1 MRHLIIDALGPL
13 EHVDIFLEKLNVII
27 GPQSSGKSCV
37 LKTASY
43 CTWVEKRIQI
53 AQSADGFASGRAFL
67 DRFVKYHKLQ
77 QYIRQDTRIEYESD
91 AIHFVYDN
99 KKAVFSFMWK
109 SGRWN
114 YQRSK
119 VTYIPAERNMVA
131 VIPNWFD
138 VKLGQN
144 NIRGFMSDWVES
156 RNATTDNVQVLN
168 LDAKYRYDS
177 SSGRDVVTVDGGL
190 ELDLINT
197 SSGLQS
203 LIPLYIHLNYLS
215 KMMYDSDI
223 SSMQN
228 DSENDILLNKIYA
241 EFFEKEP
248 RNNIIHIEK
257 IGHTMKA
264 FSTGDHAKKCKE
276 MFARYTKADHGDIF
290 LEEPEQNIFP
300 PTQTILTDWLVEMT
314 QGDYPSNLFIATHS
328 PYILN
333 TLVEYPDLQFNL
345 FVTCINSGY
354 SIVKTATEEDIQS
367 ILDYGV
373 DAFLNSQAMG

>member
-1 MRHLIIDALGPL
+1 MRHLIIDELGPL
-13 EHVDIFLEKLNVII
+13 KHVDIFLERLNVII

-37 LKTASY
+37 LKVASY

-53 AQSADGFASGRAFL
+53 AQSSDSFTSGRAFIDGL
-67 DRFVKYHKLQ
+67 VKYHKLQ
-77 QYIRQDTRIEYESD
+77 QYVRETTRIEYESD
-91 AIHFVYDN
+91 TMHFIYDN
-99 KKAVFSFMWK
+99 KEVKFKFQWK
-109 SGRWN
+109 SNRWG

-119 VTYIPAERNMVA
+119 VTYVPAERNMVA

-190 ELDLINT
+190 ELDFINT

-203 LIPLYIHLNYLS
+203 LIPLYIHLNFLS
-215 KMMYDSDI
+215 KQMYDSDL

-228 DSENDILLNKIYA
+228 DSENDNLLNKIYA
-241 EFFEKEP
+241 EFFDKASQ
-248 RNNIIHIEK
+248 NDNFFIAK
-257 IGHTMKA
+257 IGRTMKA
-264 FSTGDHAKKCKE
+264 FAKKEHIEKCRE
-276 MFARYTKADHGDIF
+276 IYSRYIKADHNDIF

-300 PTQTILTDWLVEMT
+300 PTQTILTDWLIDMT
-314 QGDYPSNLFIATHS
+314 QGEHPSNLFIATHS

-333 TLVEYPDLQFNL
+333 TLVEYPDLEFNL
-345 FVTCINSGY
+345 FVTRMEKGFSV
-354 SIVKTATEEDIQS
+354 VKTATEADIQS

-373 DAFLNSQAMG
+373 DVFLNTQTMG

>member
-1 MRHLIIDALGPL
+1 MKHLIIDELGPL
-13 EHVDIFLEKLNVII
+13 KHVDIFLERLNVII

-37 LKTASY
+37 LKVASY

-53 AQSADGFASGRAFL
+53 AQSSDSFTSGRAFIDGL
-67 DRFVKYHKLQ
+67 VKYHKLQ
-77 QYIRQDTRIEYESD
+77 QYVRETTRIEYESD
-91 AIHFVYDN
+91 TMHFIYDN
-99 KKAVFSFMWK
+99 KEVKFMFQWK
-109 SGRWN
+109 SNRWG

-119 VTYIPAERNMVA
+119 VTYVPAERNMVA

-190 ELDLINT
+190 ELDFINT

-203 LIPLYIHLNYLS
+203 LIPLYIHLNFLS
-215 KMMYDSDI
+215 KQMYDSDL

-228 DSENDILLNKIYA
+228 DSENDNLLNKIYA
-241 EFFEKEP
+241 ELFDKASQNDNFFIAKIGRTTKAFAKKE
-248 RNNIIHIEK
+248 HIEK
-257 IGHTMKA
+257 CREIY
-264 FSTGDHAKKCKE
+264 S
-276 MFARYTKADHGDIF
+276 RYIKADHNDIF

-300 PTQTILTDWLVEMT
+300 PTQTILTDWLVDMT
-314 QGDYPSNLFIATHS
+314 QGEHPSNLFIATHS

-333 TLVEYPDLQFNL
+333 TLVEYPDLEFNL
-345 FVTCINSGY
+345 FVTRMEKGY
-354 SIVKTATEEDIQS
+354 SVVKTATEADIQS

-373 DAFLNSQAMG
+373 DVFLNTQTMG

>member
-1 MRHLIIDALGPL
+1 MRHLIIDELGPL
-13 EHVDIFLEKLNVII
+13 KHVDIFLGRLNVII

-53 AQSADGFASGRAFL
+53 AQSEDSFTIGSTFL
-67 DRFVKYHKLQ
+67 DRLVKYHKLQ
-77 QYIRQDTRIEYESD
+77 QYVRRDTRIEYESD
-91 AIHFVYDN
+91 AMHFIYDN
-99 KKAVFSFMWK
+99 KNSDFKFQWK
-109 SGRWN
+109 EGHWN

-190 ELDLINT
+190 ELDFINT

-203 LIPLYIHLNYLS
+203 LIPLYIHLNFLS
-215 KMMYDSDI
+215 KNMYDSDL

-228 DSENDILLNKIYA
+228 DSENDDLLNKIYA
-241 EFFEKEP
+241 AFF
-248 RNNIIHIEK
+248 NNSSQSKSLYIAK
-257 IGHTMKA
+257 IGRSMKV
-264 FSTGDHAKKCKE
+264 FAKKEHVDQCKKIYE
-276 MFARYTKADHGDIF
+276 RYTKADHSDIF

-300 PTQTILTDWLVEMT
+300 PTQTILTDWLVELT
-314 QGDYPSNLFIATHS
+314 QGNHPNNLFIATHS

-333 TLVEYPDLQFNL
+333 TLIEYPDLQINL
-345 FVTCINSGY
+345 FVTCLDKGY
-354 SIVKTATEEDIQS
+354 STVKTATVDDIQS

-373 DAFLNSQAMG
+373 DAFLNSQTIG

>member
-13 EHVDIFLEKLNVII
+13 KHVDIFLERLNVII

-53 AQSADGFASGRAFL
+53 AQSADSFVSGRSFL
-67 DRFVKYHKLQ
+67 DGLVKYHKLQ

-91 AIHFVYDN
+91 AMHFIYDN
-99 KKAVFSFMWK
+99 QNAVFSFEWR

-144 NIRGFMSDWVES
+144 NIRGFMSDWVAS

-168 LDAKYRYDS
+168 LDAKYRFDS
-177 SSGRDVVTVDGGL
+177 TSGRDVVTVDGGL

-203 LIPLYIHLNYLS
+203 LIPLYIHLNFLS
-215 KMMYDSDI
+215 KQMYDTDI
-223 SSMQN
+223 TSMQN
-228 DSENDILLNKIYA
+228 DSENDMLLNKIYE
-241 EFFEKEP
+241 EFFEKVP
-248 RNNIIHIEK
+248 KKNSIYIAK
-257 IGHTMKA
+257 IGRIMKV
-264 FSTGDHAKKCKE
+264 FDKEEHAEQCKK
-276 MFARYTKADHGDIF
+276 MYARFTKADHSDIF
-290 LEEPEQNIFP
+290 LEEPEQNLFP
-300 PTQTILTDWLVEMT
+300 PTQTILTDWLVDMT
-314 QGDYPSNLFIATHS
+314 QGVHPSNLFIATHS

-333 TLVEYPDLQFNL
+333 TLVEYSDLQFNL
-345 FVTCINSGY
+345 FVTRMEEGY
-354 SIVKTATEEDIQS
+354 SMVKTATDADIQS
-367 ILDYGV
+367 ILDFGV
-373 DAFLNSQAMG
+373 DAFLNTQTMG

>member
-1 MRHLIIDALGPL
+1 MRHLIIDELGPL
-13 EHVDIFLEKLNVII
+13 KHVDIFLERLNVII

-37 LKTASY
+37 LKIASY

-53 AQSADGFASGRAFL
+53 AQSEDSFTIGSVFL
-67 DRFVKYHKLQ
+67 DRLVKYHKLQ
-77 QYIRQDTRIEYESD
+77 QYVRRDTRIEYESD
-91 AIHFVYDN
+91 AMHFIYDN
-99 KKAVFSFMWK
+99 KNSDFKFQWK
-109 SGRWN
+109 EGHWN

-190 ELDLINT
+190 ELDFINT

-203 LIPLYIHLNYLS
+203 LIPLYIHLNFLS
-215 KMMYDSDI
+215 KNMYDSDL

-228 DSENDILLNKIYA
+228 DSENDDLLNKIYA
-241 EFFEKEP
+241 AFF
-248 RNNIIHIEK
+248 NNSSQPKSLYVAK
-257 IGHTMKA
+257 IGRSIKV
-264 FSTGDHAKKCKE
+264 FAKKEHVDQCKKIYE
-276 MFARYTKADHGDIF
+276 RYTKADHSDIF

-300 PTQTILTDWLVEMT
+300 PTQTILTDWLVELT
-314 QGDYPSNLFIATHS
+314 QGNHPNNLFIATHS

-333 TLVEYPDLQFNL
+333 TLIEYPDLQINL
-345 FVTCINSGY
+345 FVTCLDKGY
-354 SIVKTATEEDIQS
+354 STVKTATVDDIQS

-373 DAFLNSQAMG
+373 DAFLNSQTMG